1 MFPDSLGP
9 IAKQW
14 CQITLFAGC
23 AWLPILV
30 LRKDSS
36 RVRHCKK
43 LSLLSMSVLALVIP
57 IPVGP
62 LGVPL
67 VVAQTVSATTARF
80 EVASIKA
87 RLDRSGD
94 LSLEVTPAG
103 RVTAHNYTVWNLIRT
118 AYGLRELQMTSGPA
132 WIKSRGFDI
141 QAQPTHSEVQVPR
154 EEVKCSKI
162 ASN

>member
-1 MFPDSLGP
+1 MLPDSLGP

-14 CQITLFAGC
+14 CQITLFAGS

-30 LRKDSS
+30 LRKELCASPS
-36 RVRHCKK
+36 LRKT
-43 LSLLSMSVLALVIP
+43 LSLSSVSMLALVIP
-57 IPVGP
+57 IPVGS

-80 EVASIKA
+80 EVASIKPS
-87 RLDRSGD
+87 LDRSGD
-94 LSLEVTPAG
+94 FSLEVTPAG
-103 RVTAHNYTVWNLIRT
+103 TAHNYTVWNLIRT